1 MSYNLRDESDVK
13 VTLIDNNKLH
23 ITYQVDG
30 SQELHLQFYDDTTN
44 PLLPTENYINY
55 VDVDIADIVAT
66 EEVVTPA
73 TFDFAISPN
82 PAHDQILLSYSL
94 KDASDVKVTLTDLT
108 GRVVNSAK
116 LGRQTAGATTY
127 NMNVDAA
134 AGLYFVQLNINGQ
147 IATQKVVIK

>member
-1 MSYNLRDESDVK
+1 MCGLRKMIHSCREELVYFAAK
-13 VTLIDNNKLH
+13 GTLKSVMTLPQGDKNTFYAKNTI
-23 ITYQVDG
+23 
-30 SQELHLQFYDDTTN
+30 LQSLKNSIFY
-44 PLLPTENYINY
+44 
-55 VDVDIADIVAT
+55 
-66 EEVVTPA
+66 
-73 TFDFAISPN
+73 
-82 PAHDQILLSYSL
+82 QILLSYNF